1 MYRDLIEGLR
11 DFRTRYF
18 CTHADLFERLAH
30 GQKPGV
36 LFITC
41 SDSRID
47 PNLMFQAELG
57 ELFVIRNAG
66 NIVPPYGAANGGE
79 GATIEY
85 ALRGL
90 NIQDI
95 VICGHSHCGAMKGL
109 LKLDHLEQEMP
120 LVYEWLQHTQATR
133 RYLLDRY
140 GDRHDA
146 EMVELAVQENVL
158 TQLENLRTYPEVQS
172 RLRQGKLNLYGWVFE
187 IETGLVFAYDP
198 AQRQF
203 LPIDNAAIACPAPAP
218 PRPLAGPWAAR
229 THLPRPTGRN
239 GVG

>member
-1 MYRDLIEGLR
+1 MYQELIEGLR

-18 CTHADLFERLAH
+18 CTHTDLFEQLAH
-30 GQKPGV
+30 GQKPKV

-47 PNLMFQAELG
+47 PNLMLQAELG

-66 NIVPPYGAANGGE
+66 NIIPPYGAANGGE

-85 ALRGL
+85 ALQAL
-90 NIQDI
+90 NIQEVI
-95 VICGHSHCGAMKGL
+95 ICGHSRCGAMKGL
-109 LKLDHLEQEMP
+109 LKLDHLKHEMP

-140 GDRHDA
+140 GDRHDE
-146 EMVELAVQENVL
+146 EMVEIAVQENVL

-172 RLRQGKLNLYGWVFE
+172 RLRQGKLNLYGWVFT
-187 IETGLVFAYDP
+187 IETGVVSAYDP
-198 AQRQF
+198 EQRQF
-203 LPIDNAAIACPAPAP
+203 LPIDNKAIACPMTTRPQPAP
-218 PRPLAGPWAAR
+218 WLTTTQQERIYR
-229 THLPRPTGRN
+229 GRN
-239 GVG
+239 GLG